1 MRWQNPLGVPMKCE
15 NCGNDFFEI
24 LFGSGRFCCKRCAR
38 QYSSKQNRE
47 KTNKKISESLKNF
60 CKDHVQ
66 KIDQRKKNLREEYY
80 KNPNRCTICSKIISF
95 ERKRCKTCGSK
106 ECSYFNCGG
115 VREHSGTG
123 KSGYYKGIFC
133 SSAYE
138 LVFLI
143 YCLDNNIKIQRC
155 KKHFEYLGEDNKIH
169 NYYPDFEIEDE
180 NGTVIIEIKGYY
192 QDTVLKKREE
202 MERQGIRYKILF
214 KKDLEKCFN
223 YVSEKYPKDL
233 ASLYD
238 KSRYK
243 NSYECSFCGKRFEVT
258 YKKETEVVYCC
269 RSCAMKGNRVKCKKF
284 KD

>member
-1 MRWQNPLGVPMKCE
+1 MKCE

-38 QYSSKQNRE
+38 QYSSKQNRD

-66 KIDQRKKNLREEYY
+66 KIDQRKKDLREEYY
-80 KNPNRCTICSKIISF
+80 KNPNRCAICNKIISF

-106 ECSYFNCGG
+106 ECAYFNNGG

-133 SSAYE
+133 SSTYE

-169 NYYPDFEIEDE
+169 SYYPDFEIEDE
-180 NGTVIIEIKGYY
+180 NGTVIIEIKGYFSNS
-192 QDTVLKKREE
+192 VLLKMNAVKALNL
-202 MERQGIRYKILF
+202 RYKILF
-214 KKDLEKCFN
+214 KKDLKEYFD
-223 YVSEKYPKDL
+223 YVYSKYSKDL
-233 ASLYD
+233 ISLYD
-238 KSRYK
+238 NNNNFIFNYK
-243 NSYECSFCGKRFEVT
+243 CAFCGKEFET
-258 YKKETEVVYCC
+258 TQERNTEIVYCC
-269 RSCAMKGNRVKCKKF
+269 KSCAMKGNRLK
-284 KD
+284 